1 MTENIKRLCA
11 SFEDFE
17 EVRMKRETFEIPSQ
31 DEIAAMIERNE
42 NFAGKRA
49 DFAKLRLYQEIK
61 ADLLE
66 FLQVCDDVLQVK
78 EIKPNQYEKN
88 ALISIDVSIVATFN
102 KAETALLTAI
112 MNKADRVVVNGTGGE
127 FVRFSFGVE
136 NVWIE

>member
-1 MTENIKRLCA
+1 
-11 SFEDFE
+11 
-17 EVRMKRETFEIPSQ
+17 MKRETFEIPSQ